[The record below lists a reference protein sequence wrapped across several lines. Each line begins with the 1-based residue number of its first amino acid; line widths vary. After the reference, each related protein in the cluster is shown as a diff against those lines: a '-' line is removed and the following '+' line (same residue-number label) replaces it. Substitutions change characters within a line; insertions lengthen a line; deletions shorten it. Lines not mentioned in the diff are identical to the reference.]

1 MNSPA
6 EVQARLNAIDADL
19 ALRQNVYEAAAL
31 AWYRVL
37 RDREYAHAVAF
48 LKASDEGS
56 VTAQKAR
63 ATVET
68 GLMGK
73 EEEALY
79 ESMKAVMRTLE
90 TRATIGMA
98 ILKSQGRA

>member
-1 MNSPA
+1 MNTPA
-6 EVQARLNAIDADL
+6 QVMARLQAIENDL
-19 ALRQNVYEAAAL
+19 ALRQNVFEAAAL
-31 AWYRVL
+31 AWFRVL
-37 RDREYAHAVAF
+37 RDREFAHAVAF
-48 LKASDEGS
+48 LKASDEAS

-79 ESMKAVMRTLE
+79 ESLKAVMKTLE
-90 TRATIGMA
+90 TRATIGMSV
-98 ILKSQGRA
+98 LKAQGRA